1 MPSIEPTTQPLNI
14 AVVTETYPPEVNGV
28 ANTLSRF
35 VQGLVRRG
43 HSVHLS
49 RPRQG
54 SKDRAL
60 YTEAID
66 EYLVPSTPIP
76 MYSELRF
83 GWPATRQLIRHWRR
97 FKPDVIYIATEGP
110 LGASAL
116 KAARRLQLPVLTGFH
131 TNFHSYSQNYGL
143 GFLEKIITAYLRRFH
158 NRCAYTL
165 VPTEELS
172 QQLSNQGFINTTVV
186 ARGVDTD
193 LFHPSRRS
201 TQLRQDWGV
210 QDDEIA
216 VIYVGRMAAEKNL
229 DVTIDAFRALQQEYP
244 KAKLILVGDGPD
256 AKRVQSQNP
265 DFIFCGVKHG
275 EDLAAHYASA
285 DIFLFAS
292 TSETYGNVTVEAMAS
307 GLAVVTYDYAAGKAQ
322 IEHGVNGVLADFDQK
337 TAFIQQTIN
346 LIRQPERVHSLGQAA
361 RNKAETLS
369 WSYIIQRLETL
380 MQDAIR
386 ISQPGG
392 SSNA

>member
-265 DFIFCGVKHG
+265 DFIFCGVKRG

-369 WSYIIQRLETL
+369 WGYIIQRLETL